1 MYSQVPL
8 LSNYSQQANDLGLL
22 VRYYYTVRE
31 LSSRAW
37 EIFAFKA
44 QQGELLVEQ
53 DPYIIVQPGYAH
65 AWNTHGGSAWLH
77 QHAGSSYA
85 ACWQQTESDGEWDP
99 SMCSIG
105 VCIPSDT
112 SPACVRCARFRCA
125 CLTHRLLF
133 LFQVSRLFN
142 FYVEGLYWGMSHAP
156 NMNGNYYVRG
166 AAGHRLRERPADV

>member
-99 SMCSIG
+99 SMCSLG
-105 VCIPSDT
+105 
-112 SPACVRCARFRCA
+112 
-125 CLTHRLLF
+125 
-133 LFQVSRLFN
+133 VSRLFN
-142 FYVEGLYWGMSHAP
+142 YYIEGLYWGMSHAP

>member
-44 QQGELLVEQ
+44 QQGEVLVEQ
-53 DPYIIVQPGYAH
+53 DPYVIVQPGYAH

-85 ACWQQTESDGEWDP
+85 AC
-99 SMCSIG
+99 
-105 VCIPSDT
+105 
-112 SPACVRCARFRCA
+112 CAYAETKRNA
-125 CLTHRLLF
+125 
-133 LFQVSRLFN
+133 
-142 FYVEGLYWGMSHAP
+142 
-156 NMNGNYYVRG
+156 
-166 AAGHRLRERPADV
+166 